1 MYVIFNI
8 IRFIYAR
15 RLLLCSTGGGPAP
28 APLSDVDVL
37 VEDVVGKH
45 STTITG
51 IAGGVDSGYDNE

>member
-15 RLLLCSTGGGPAP
+15 RLSLCSTGGGP

-37 VEDVVGKH
+37 VEDLVGKGCA
-45 STTITG
+45 TITG